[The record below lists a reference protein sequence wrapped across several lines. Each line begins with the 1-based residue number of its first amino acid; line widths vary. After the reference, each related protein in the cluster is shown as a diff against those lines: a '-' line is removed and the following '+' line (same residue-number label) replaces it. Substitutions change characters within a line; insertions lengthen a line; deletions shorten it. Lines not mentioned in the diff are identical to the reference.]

1 MKETADFSEMRI
13 RMQDYSG
20 LLFYGGL
27 IVMGIAVLAALIS
40 AGILLYTGR
49 KLRNRLEEEYGKKRR

>member
-13 RMQDYSG
+13 GMQDYSG

-27 IVMGIAVLAALIS
+27 TVMGISILAALIS